1 MQALAVPQEMTSTHL
16 GVSLPCLWRTHRTH
30 LLCLEARG
38 EAPLPQPHS
47 PVTGGPVALGPPRA
61 ARAGLGRPCELPFLF
76 RRLHVWALRLRPT
89 MR

>member
-16 GVSLPCLWRTHRTH
+16 GVSLPCLWCTHRTH